1 MRTARRVT
9 LDAAALVTAAVALL
23 AVPASSVLAQG
34 RGGQTAEQRAEQ
46 ERQLQE
52 ELRAP
57 RPIDAVDA
65 VWIDELTWLEVRD
78 AVAAGKRTAIIATG
92 GIEQNG
98 PYLVTGKHNVVLR
111 GMCEAIA
118 RRLGDALCA
127 PVIGFVPEGD
137 IERRTG
143 HMRYPGTI
151 SVREETYRMLL
162 EDVAGSLRAHGFTDI
177 VLIGDS
183 GGNQGGLEAV
193 ATALNA
199 RWTDARAHFIPEFY
213 RYADVEKYMEEEL
226 GFKQPMD
233 EGLHDNLYIT
243 SLMMVVD
250 PASVRYDQ
258 RVRAGRATINGV
270 SIAPKERTIELG
282 RKLMD
287 YRAEFTVR
295 AIRASLEKR

>member
-1 MRTARRVT
+1 MSTARRVT

-118 RRLGDALCA
+118 RKLGDALCA

>member
-23 AVPASSVLAQG
+23 AVPASSALAQG

-137 IERRTG
+137 IERKTG

>member
-118 RRLGDALCA
+118 RKLGDALCA

-137 IERRTG
+137 IERKTG

>member
-23 AVPASSVLAQG
+23 AVPASSALAQG

-118 RRLGDALCA
+118 RKLGDALCA

-137 IERRTG
+137 IERKTG

-258 RVRAGRATINGV
+258 RVRAGRATINGM